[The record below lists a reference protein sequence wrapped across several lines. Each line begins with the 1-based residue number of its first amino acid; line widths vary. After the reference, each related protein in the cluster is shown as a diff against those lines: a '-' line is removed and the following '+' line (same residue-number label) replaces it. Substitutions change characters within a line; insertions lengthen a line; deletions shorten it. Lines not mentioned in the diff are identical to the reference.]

1 MPPLPFRPRAWDNR
15 DPHYR
20 MVSIVPARE
29 RKTGLRLNFLCVR
42 MTPSGAG
49 SILLSLPM
57 NLRKTLSP
65 VLLLAL
71 ASATTSCTIAPE
83 PNPDQKKILKAQWV
97 NPHTPGT
104 YAHFTAEPSYPRTYR
119 VYKNSDAFSALSED
133 NTRVEII
140 LSLQRAKIYKD
151 KEIAM
156 DYPIASGRKTF
167 PTPPGRYRIVEKVRS
182 KKQSNLYG
190 TIYDSEGNIYKD
202 DADITEDEVPEG
214 GEFKGAA
221 MPYWMRLTW
230 KGLGMHQG
238 RVPRYPASH
247 GCVRMPSKVASSIY
261 STLSIGT
268 PVTIVR

>member
-1 MPPLPFRPRAWDNR
+1 MKLIRLFPLL
-15 DPHYR
+15 
-20 MVSIVPARE
+20 VG
-29 RKTGLRLNFLCVR
+29 TGLGLL
-42 MTPSGAG
+42 TSGCSKNITA
-49 SILLSLPM
+49 
-57 NLRKTLSP
+57 N
-65 VLLLAL
+65 
-71 ASATTSCTIAPE
+71 
-83 PNPDQKKILKAQWV
+83 PNQTVVKDAIFV
-97 NPHTPGT
+97 NPYPPGT
-104 YAHFTAEPSYPRTYR
+104 YAHFTAEPSYPRTYS
-119 VYKNSDAFSALSED
+119 VYKDSEAFGALSED

-151 KEIAM
+151 TEIAM

-182 KKQSNLYG
+182 EKQSNLYG

-247 GCVRMPSKVASSIY
+247 GCVRMPSRVASSIY
-261 STLSIGT
+261 SMLSIGT